1 MAASRRDRRQQE
13 KHQRTGLLLGVVGA
27 LIAALLVY
35 QVFVRTDDPSSAPT
49 SSAPAAS
56 SESAA
61 AAAGSTTTTSPEE
74 PSLPNGSFDELSLRD
89 PFEPVG
95 TVTPDEPVTPDT
107 TPTTTPSDTIATTA
121 TTTPAQNPSGSTEI
135 AVLDVT
141 TVNGV
146 QTAVVRV
153 GTTEYTVKA
162 GDVFATNYQLIR
174 FVDAQCAEFAH
185 GDATFQLCAGQQANK

>member
-1 MAASRRDRRQQE
+1 MPASRRDRRQRE
-13 KHQRTGLLLGVVGA
+13 KHQRTGLLLGIVGA
-27 LIAALLVY
+27 LIASLLVY
-35 QVFVRTDDPSSAPT
+35 QVFVRSDDPSSAPT
-49 SSAPAAS
+49 SAAPAA
-56 SESAA
+56 SAA
-61 AAAGSTTTTSPEE
+61 AAAGSTTTTAPEE

-95 TVTPDEPVTPDT
+95 TVTPEVPDT
-107 TPTTTPSDTIATTA
+107 TATTTPPDTTPSDTIATTA
-121 TTTPAQNPSGSTEI
+121 TTSPAQNPSGSTEI

-174 FVDAQCAEFAH
+174 FVDAQCAEFVH